1 VFAGAEIAVVS
12 MRRTRLQQLIDSGR
26 AGAASLTALRA
37 DPERFLATVQV
48 GITIVGTTAAAFGGS
63 AFAAHL
69 EPAIAALPWSF
80 ARRNAEEIALGF
92 TVVVISYFSLVLGEL
107 VPKSLA
113 LRMSEIYA
121 LVMAKPLLALSW
133 LARPVVWFLTWSS
146 NLFLRPFRDRT
157 NFMEARVSK
166 EELQQLV
173 EEAAETGALHEHT
186 SEIASRALAFDKL
199 TLREVMIPRNRIDA
213 LPLRA
218 STDQV
223 QTFMLEMRRS
233 RIPVYDGTLD
243 NVVGYVSAKDISS
256 LAWEGRLIVLQD
268 LLRPLKTMPETMPAI
283 EVLRF
288 MRRER
293 QRIAIAVDE
302 HGVVSGMVT
311 FEDLVEE
318 LVGDMFSEHDSA
330 DQPMTTETD
339 GSVIARGDVP
349 IREVNR
355 ALAIELS
362 EPDGANTIGG
372 LATHLAGGIP
382 NRNARLA
389 AEDGV
394 VIVVLDAT
402 PRSVRRVRVIPPP
415 RPEEE
420 PSESEA
426 DDDED
431 ERGG

>member
-1 VFAGAEIAVVS
+1 VVS
-12 MRRTRLQQLIDSGR
+12 IRRTRLQQLVDDNR
-26 AGAASLTALRA
+26 AGATSLSALRT
-37 DPERFLATVQV
+37 DPERFLATVQI

-63 AFAAHL
+63 TFASHL
-69 EPAIAALPWSF
+69 QPLIEALPWRPVR
-80 ARRNAEEIALGF
+80 ANAEEIALGL

-113 LRMSEIYA
+113 LRAGEVYA

-133 LARPVVWFLTWSS
+133 LARPMVWFLTWTS
-146 NLFLRPFRDRT
+146 NVFLRPFSDRT

-166 EELQQLV
+166 EELQQMV
-173 EEAAETGALHEHT
+173 EEAAESGALHEHA

-199 TLREVMIPRNRIDA
+199 VLREVMIPRNRIDA

-218 STDQV
+218 SSDQV
-223 QTFMLEMRRS
+223 QVFMLENRRS
-233 RIPVYDGTLD
+233 RIPVYDGNLD
-243 NVVGYVSAKDISS
+243 NVVGYVSAKDISA

-268 LLRPLKTMPETMPAI
+268 LLRPVKLVPETMPAI

-302 HGVVSGMVT
+302 HGVLSGIVT

-318 LVGDMFSEHDSA
+318 LVGDMFSERDGA
-330 DQPMTTETD
+330 DLPMHREDD
-339 GSVIARGDVP
+339 GSVVARGDVP
-349 IREVNR
+349 IREINR
-355 ALAIELS
+355 ELGIELP
-362 EPDGANTIGG
+362 EPASVTTIGG
-372 LATHLAGGIP
+372 LCTNLAGGIP

-394 VIVVLDAT
+394 ILVVLDAT

-415 RPEEE
+415 KPEGEE
-420 PSESEA
+420 KAAEG
-426 DDDED
+426 ED
-431 ERGG
+431 G